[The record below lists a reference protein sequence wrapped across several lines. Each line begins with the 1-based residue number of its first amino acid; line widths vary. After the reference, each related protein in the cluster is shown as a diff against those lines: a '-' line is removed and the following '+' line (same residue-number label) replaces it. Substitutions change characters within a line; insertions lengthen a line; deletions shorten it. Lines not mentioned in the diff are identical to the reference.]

1 MKIKMSN
8 QSKKRG
14 RKPVPLAWPQGEFC
28 AEQLVDQ
35 SCISRVSV
43 HSKIKRGLESGEIHL
58 VKKEKAKMGR
68 PKCIYST
75 TAPTTASVSS
85 AT

>member
-1 MKIKMSN
+1 MSN
-8 QSKKRG
+8 QPKKRG
-14 RKPVPLAWPQGEFC
+14 RKPVPLTWPQGEFC
-28 AEQLVDQ
+28 AEELVNQ

-75 TAPTTASVSS
+75 TAPKTSAQATA
-85 AT
+85 